1 MKDPERK
8 FWGPLLFKY
17 FIDNRDTKTY
27 IYFVEGGNPMA
38 TSSFTKNIL
47 VTDPEAV
54 ARFVELISQPP
65 KPISEEIR
73 KLGEEQDRK
82 AEETLELIKRLSSR

>member
-1 MKDPERK
+1 
-8 FWGPLLFKY
+8 
-17 FIDNRDTKTY
+17 
-27 IYFVEGGNPMA
+27 MA
-38 TSSFTKNIL
+38 TASFTKNIL

-73 KLGEEQDRK
+73 KRGEENDKKR
-82 AEETLELIKRLSSR
+82 EEALKLIAKNSSQYH